1 MLLCSLLMIMTH
13 ICFKLDITVSQL
25 QSFPSTLV
33 ELELFAPPLCVC
45 LLTGVCQSQT
55 TMQDTV
61 RKLYM
66 YFVEIKMKGSEMGHR
81 RMKPDHGSSFE
92 CFCPVCDMSVRFCK
106 RKSAA
111 TV

>member
-1 MLLCSLLMIMTH
+1 MPLCSLRMIMTH

-66 YFVEIKMKGSEMGHR
+66 YVVEIKMKVSRNGPQENEAGPR
-81 RMKPDHGSSFE
+81 QQ
-92 CFCPVCDMSVRFCK
+92 V
-106 RKSAA
+106 
-111 TV
+111 